1 MATHTI
7 SILGLNTL
15 PNTSGNVYFEP
26 HAINFGSNDRYPL
39 LVGVFKDTA
48 TRDTL
53 GFGFRVPQNYVG
65 NPAFLIEY
73 ATTAT
78 TGDFDS
84 EIDYTSV
91 ADGES
96 LDPSADQENI
106 AALTTVPGTARL
118 MDVITITATA
128 ANFAVGDKVV
138 GVLARD
144 GADGDTVAASIYI
157 FGLYFQYTDV

>member
-7 SILGLNTL
+7 PILGLNTL
-15 PNTSGNVYFEP
+15 PDTTGNVYFEP
-26 HAINFGSNDRYPL
+26 HASNFGANDRYPAL
-39 LVGVFKDTA
+39 IGVFKDTA
-48 TRDTL
+48 TRDKM

-65 NPAFLIEY
+65 NAAFLIEY

-78 TGDFDS
+78 AGNFDS
-84 EIDYTSV
+84 EIDYTAV

-96 LDPSADQENI
+96 LDPSADQEAI
-106 AALTTVPGTARL
+106 AALTAVPGTARL
-118 MDVITITATA
+118 MDIITITATA
-128 ANFAVGDKVV
+128 GNFVAGDKVI